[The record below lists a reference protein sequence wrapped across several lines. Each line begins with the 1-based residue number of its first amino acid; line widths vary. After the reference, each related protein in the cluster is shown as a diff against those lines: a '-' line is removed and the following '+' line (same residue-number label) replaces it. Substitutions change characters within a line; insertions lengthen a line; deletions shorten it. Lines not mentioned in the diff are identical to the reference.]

1 MGFSYVNDETPRMCF
16 NGPKSWQLGWYDDRH
31 IDISSGSLWSG
42 KVYGISDYTASS
54 EEDAVIIRISSSS
67 ADEIYISYNRAFGIN
82 EGTFEGKNQVLVH
95 TKSNNF
101 GTSRLVA
108 KLSSGDTYTIGGNEI
123 TCHSAGNDHAVVQI
137 GDTWLTPT
145 PSSSPS
151 STIPTLSTVPSKA
164 PSSFC
169 SESEMLVKVRIETDF
184 CCSEDVS
191 WEIVDVNGD
200 VIEEQ
205 PRGSYAL
212 PYNTYEE
219 FYCLPQTESCGASD
233 YIFSVSAYYEDAFGI
248 YKVYV
253 SGELVGQGTGSFYYE
268 DVQIPGCIFSNSN
281 QPTTHPSSSP
291 SRYPSNVPSR
301 KPSSKPSVIP
311 SGMPST
317 MPTANPTVL
326 PSVTPS
332 TYPSMMPSRKPTDE
346 PTDRPSATPSSAP
359 SVAPSD
365 YPSRK
370 PSRAPSNVPSSSVRP
385 SLFPSHKPSTS
396 SPTKSSSPSIFD
408 VSPFSPR
415 EVVFLRING
424 SSSNQP
430 SKEQLSQSLF
440 GLSNSL
446 KSQIEECSGEKLSIQ
461 PAGNTSPEGVVDIN
475 LSQSIVDDGE
485 ASIIETSRDL
495 YYTSPHQSD
504 SFDHLFFCLPSGTM
518 SSSYSGADNDRGKE
532 IYLNHDD
539 CLDTA
544 MQMKMM
550 GFSFGL
556 GKSEQDRSGVVSE
569 QYFAFKENIY
579 LYN

>member
-1 MGFSYVNDETPRMCF
+1 MPSNDP
-16 NGPKSWQLGWYDDRH
+16 
-31 IDISSGSLWSG
+31 
-42 KVYGISDYTASS
+42 
-54 EEDAVIIRISSSS
+54 SSSVS
-67 ADEIYISYNRAFGIN
+67 
-82 EGTFEGKNQVLVH
+82 
-95 TKSNNF
+95 
-101 GTSRLVA
+101 
-108 KLSSGDTYTIGGNEI
+108 
-123 TCHSAGNDHAVVQI
+123 
-137 GDTWLTPT
+137 
-145 PSSSPS
+145 PSDSPS
-151 STIPTLSTVPSKA
+151 ST
-164 PSSFC
+164 
-169 SESEMLVKVRIETDF
+169 
-184 CCSEDVS
+184 
-191 WEIVDVNGD
+191 
-200 VIEEQ
+200 
-205 PRGSYAL
+205 
-212 PYNTYEE
+212 
-219 FYCLPQTESCGASD
+219 
-233 YIFSVSAYYEDAFGI
+233 
-248 YKVYV
+248 
-253 SGELVGQGTGSFYYE
+253 
-268 DVQIPGCIFSNSN
+268 
-281 QPTTHPSSSP
+281 
-291 SRYPSNVPSR
+291 PSNVPTSD
-301 KPSSKPSVIP
+301 PSSIPSNEPSVHPSQEPSDEP
-311 SGMPST
+311 SG
-317 MPTANPTVL
+317 
-326 PSVTPS
+326 
-332 TYPSMMPSRKPTDE
+332 
-346 PTDRPSATPSSAP
+346 RPSASPSSAP

-415 EVVFLRING
+415 EVVFLRINGG